1 MSDLDLSL
9 FSYFRFVSGMEFALF
24 FDDPTWERRALQI
37 AHSEPT
43 ILHAV
48 LAISALSRHQNSGGK
63 FWNDSS
69 QPCSVLEY
77 STKQY
82 NLAIQCLTSRLGKP
96 AEHTNILI
104 IGSLLFIHIEF
115 MRGSQESVFLHLHG
129 ASALLKSLKEYSYE
143 TEYLEA
149 ALAYIEAQLHGL
161 LSYEATKTCQ
171 SMIRQPDPASFIYP
185 ASVAKALDQQDH
197 FTVIDVPDIFRRETY
212 SLTTDRDIELVL
224 RCILAII
231 PSHVD
236 PATEE
241 ILKLAKKVDSD
252 VNRTV
257 VGPTTSTSPSNKA
270 STMNGNSLQ
279 ANHDFDS
286 CATALAYH
294 EAARMPR
301 EHTWTMLAKDLK
313 TSAAVLPM
321 QTTPERPNSSAN
333 RIVMTEHGHAYDF
346 TSGGEV
352 PNDFGGENGLPSSGA
367 RSKPTIE
374 SQKSLSMLLNAYKGS
389 PYVVEIKDIVD
400 IEFDSPPFEGDI
412 MIYIRIQCN
421 ES

>member
-212 SLTTDRDIELVL
+212 SR
-224 RCILAII
+224 
-231 PSHVD
+231 
-236 PATEE
+236 
-241 ILKLAKKVDSD
+241 
-252 VNRTV
+252 
-257 VGPTTSTSPSNKA
+257 G
-270 STMNGNSLQ
+270 
-279 ANHDFDS
+279 
-286 CATALAYH
+286 
-294 EAARMPR
+294 
-301 EHTWTMLAKDLK
+301 
-313 TSAAVLPM
+313 
-321 QTTPERPNSSAN
+321 
-333 RIVMTEHGHAYDF
+333 
-346 TSGGEV
+346 
-352 PNDFGGENGLPSSGA
+352 PND
-367 RSKPTIE
+367 IH
-374 SQKSLSMLLNAYKGS
+374 KSLEQGFNDERRVGSQALKSGVRKLLEDTFKKEFPNVKSNVTYRLSRFRFLRDSLGLSRSSPHAQRAYLGNACKR
-389 PYVVEIKDIVD
+389 
-400 IEFDSPPFEGDI
+400 FEDFCRGAPNAD
-412 MIYIRIQCN
+412 YTR
-421 ES
+421 EA